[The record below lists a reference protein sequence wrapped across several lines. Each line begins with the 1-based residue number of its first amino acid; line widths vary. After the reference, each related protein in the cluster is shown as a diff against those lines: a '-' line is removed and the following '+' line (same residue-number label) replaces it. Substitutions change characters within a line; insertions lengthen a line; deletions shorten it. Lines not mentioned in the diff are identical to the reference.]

1 MFDRY
6 PARTYAGSTLGG
18 ALPYDYIAPIGI
30 NGAFWYA
37 RLALT
42 F

>member
-6 PARTYAGSTLGG
+6 PARTYAGRTLGG
-18 ALPYDYIAPIGI
+18 ALPYDDIAPIGI